1 MQSPAFAGLCGCWA
15 LSFGVQSL
23 HSYAQRRENTARG
36 VGRVASCNGVH
47 TAYVC
52 FHLAV
57 PVRAGEDVFL
67 PCRGGD
73 RIRSRRAPVPCGVCA
88 RRGKRSGL
96 VVEPTTGA
104 SYVLQRPPFSRHH
117 HIGSFRG
124 CKRGACAERVPRL
137 LRRRGARR
145 GFPWYFPLLS
155 VSYAR
160 APLFPRPGLGD
171 FCRHLAWRRDDRDV
185 LRLAP
190 VLGHHR
196 LPLRAQPPVPA
207 RFMVGES
214 RLPRGIPYHLARAC
228 AIPV

>member
-47 TAYVC
+47 TAYLC

-96 VVEPTTGA
+96 VVEPVAGA
-104 SYVLQRPPFSRHH
+104 PCVLQRPPFSRHH

-137 LRRRGARR
+137 LRWRGARR
-145 GFPWYFPLLS
+145 GLLECFPLLS
-155 VSYAR
+155 LSRAR
-160 APLFPRPGLGD
+160 APVFPCSGLGD
-171 FCRHLAWRRDDRDV
+171 FRRHLAWRRGGRNA
-185 LRLAP
+185 LCMAP
-190 VLGHHR
+190 VLEHNGV
-196 LPLRAQPPVPA
+196 PVRAQSPVPT
-207 RFMVGES
+207 RFMDGES
-214 RLPRGIPYHLARAC
+214 RLSRGISHHLARAC
-228 AIPV
+228 AVPV